1 MDYRKVQF
9 FLAAVRCG
17 SLTEAAA
24 ELEVSQ
30 PALSKSIK
38 ALEKSLGVPLLERGL
53 TQIRDIVGALLIEA
67 RAKGRAL
74 GRQDIEDVHTLLAQ
88 EAKKRGVEWTWDN
101 SVSGDL
107 PLPAT
112 LVR

>member
-38 ALEKSLGVPLLERGL
+38 SLEKSLGVPLLERG
-53 TQIRDIVGALLIEA
+53 RF
-67 RAKGRAL
+67 
-74 GRQDIEDVHTLLAQ
+74 
-88 EAKKRGVEWTWDN
+88 GVSPTPY
-101 SVSGDL
+101 GQ
-107 PLPAT
+107 A
-112 LVR
+112 